1 MRLVHMLATAAVAIS
16 MSSAPALAQAASP
29 AAALSVS
36 SAKAHSARVGAKL
49 RGKSAQE
56 ATNFLVPVLV
66 VGAVVLGA
74 LALTDDG
81 DEAPTSP

>member
-1 MRLVHMLATAAVAIS
+1 MMRLVHMLASAAVAIS
-16 MSSAPALAQAASP
+16 MSSAALAQPASP
-29 AAALSVS
+29 AAALSIS
-36 SAKAHSARVGAKL
+36 AAKAKSARAGAPL
-49 RGKSAQE
+49 RGKSAQDG
-56 ATNFLVPVLV
+56 TNWLVPVLV